1 MRRYAWLILVLLV
14 LTPATA
20 YPQTPPTP
28 PSAAPTG
35 MTAQVGAGPTI
46 TEPPGAQVSARRVV
60 VKLRAPLDA
69 KGVAVGSSLASVNRQ
84 FGTQLTPL
92 FYPAPRGPQAL
103 KLFLSMGMDRL
114 YVATATSDID
124 TQAAARAF
132 KLSAEVEDA
141 EPDAVGEGGGGP
153 PNDPYYG
160 SLWQLPKI
168 NALGAWDISTGSPNL
183 VVAIID
189 TGLWGWHPDLR
200 YRVWYNPGEI
210 PDNDIDDDGN
220 GYVDDNWG
228 WDFVNGDNVPQGDH
242 WHGSHVGGIV
252 GAEVN
257 NGIGVAGLDQRARLM
272 AVKVLDSQNRGNY
285 TTWAQGVYYA
295 VENGAQVLNM
305 SLGGSVEGH
314 LALQTAIDYAHSRG
328 AVIVACMMN
337 ENSST
342 PFYPAAYASTI
353 AVGATDRN
361 DYRASPFDWGGGSNY
376 GSHIDVVAPGNLIYS
391 TGLNDSYLYGSGT
404 SMAAPQVSALAALIL
419 AVAPNLSNE
428 EVRQV
433 IRQTA
438 RDGVG
443 RPGEDLPGWDPY
455 MGYGRIDAA
464 RALARAH
471 ELALPAPTP
480 TVTPRPPTPT
490 PTPPAVTP
498 TPIAGCASPLVNGG
512 FTGREGW
519 TLNGRRSLISSTGRT
534 GSSLFLGLLSGDT
547 VESSTGDWASG
558 RQTLTLPAEF
568 TRLELSFWA
577 YTAHT
582 GGADTNDRFL
592 ARVLNAANATLVDVP
607 LQVDSG
613 AWREY
618 RVDLTQTLAG
628 QAGQPVTVY
637 FAVKNVGGSGG
648 NAYMRVDD
656 AALMVCGAG
665 APSSQPSPTP
675 TPSDTPTPTQTP
687 PPCPYPVGAS
697 GYTFVWM

>member
-1 MRRYAWLILVLLV
+1 MPRFAWLVLVLLV

-20 YPQTPPTP
+20 YPQTPPLS
-28 PSAAPTG
+28 PSAPLPPAQAPDAT
-35 MTAQVGAGPTI
+35 TI
-46 TEPPGAQVSARRVV
+46 KEPPGAQYSARRVV
-60 VKLRAPLDA
+60 VKLRAPLEA

-92 FYPAPRGPQAL
+92 FYPAPRDPQSL
-103 KLFLSMGMDRL
+103 KLFVSLGMDRL
-114 YVATATSDID
+114 YVATAASNID
-124 TQAAARAF
+124 TQAAARVF

-141 EPDAVGEGGGGP
+141 EPDAVGEGGAAP
-153 PNDPYYG
+153 PNDTYYNL
-160 SLWQLPKI
+160 LWQLPKI
-168 NALGAWDISTGSPNL
+168 NALGAWDISTGSSNT

-189 TGLWGWHPDLR
+189 SGLWGWHPDLR
-200 YRVWYNPGEI
+200 YRVWYNPDEI

-257 NGIGVAGLDQRARLM
+257 NDIGVAGLNQRARLM

-305 SLGGSVEGH
+305 SLGGSVAGH
-314 LALQTAIDYAHSRG
+314 LALQTAVDYAHDRG
-328 AVIVACMMN
+328 AILVACMMN

-353 AVGATDRN
+353 AVGATDSN

-391 TGLNDSYLYGSGT
+391 TGLNDGYLYGSGT

-419 AVAPNLSNE
+419 SVAPNLSNE
-428 EVRQV
+428 DVRQV

-464 RALARAH
+464 RALARAR
-471 ELALPAPTP
+471 ELALPDPTP
-480 TVTPRPPTPT
+480 TATPRPPTPT
-490 PTPPAVTP
+490 ATLPAITP
-498 TPIAGCASPLVNGG
+498 TPVVGCASPLVNGG
-512 FTGREGW
+512 FTGRDGW
-519 TLNGRRSLISSTGRT
+519 VLNGRRSLISSTGRT
-534 GSSLFLGLLSGDT
+534 ASGLFVGLLSGDT
-547 VESSTGDWASG
+547 VESTTGDWASA
-558 RQTLTLPAEF
+558 RQTVRLPAEF
-568 TRLELSFWA
+568 TRLELGFWA

-582 GGADTNDRFL
+582 GGADTADRFL
-592 ARVLNAANATLVDVP
+592 ARILDSANATLADVP
-607 LQVDSG
+607 LRVDSG
-613 AWREY
+613 AWQEY
-618 RVDLTQTLAG
+618 RMDLTQALAR
-628 QAGQPVTVY
+628 QAGQPVTIY
-637 FAVKNVGGSGG
+637 FAVKNVASSGG

-656 AALMVCGAG
+656 ASLTVCGSG
-665 APSSQPSPTP
+665 APSSQPTA
-675 TPSDTPTPTQTP
+675 TPTPTATLAP
-687 PPCPYPVGAS
+687 GPFKAYLPMIYVNGE
-697 GYTFVWM
+697 